1 MKSIDQKIYL
11 ASKSPRRRELLR
23 QIGVEFEL
31 LLLREHTA
39 RGPDVSELVEPGE
52 SPLAYVER
60 VTRQKAETAA
70 ATMLSRRLRARPV
83 LTADTTVTLDG
94 HILGKPADDAE
105 AMQMLRMLSGRTHQ
119 VLTSIALKHHDD
131 FWQTTHV
138 SEVTFMTLS
147 EDMMRAYCGQ
157 PEPYD
162 KAGGYAIQ
170 GRAAQFIQYIAGSY
184 SGIMG
189 LPLYET
195 AQLLQQA
202 GIRTL

>member
-1 MKSIDQKIYL
+1 
-11 ASKSPRRRELLR
+11 LLR

-31 LLLREHTA
+31 LLLRENTA
-39 RGPDVSELVEPGE
+39 RGPDVPEHVQPGE
-52 SPLAYVER
+52 TPLAYVER
-60 VTRQKAETAA
+60 VTREKAEAA
-70 ATMLSRRLRARPV
+70 GATMLSRRLRVRPV

-94 HILGKPADDAE
+94 RILNKPANDAD
-105 AMQMLRMLSGRTHQ
+105 ALSMLRLLSGRTHQ
-119 VLTSIALKHHDD
+119 VLTSIALKHLDE
-131 FWQTTHV
+131 FWQTTQT
-138 SEVTFMTLS
+138 SDVTFAVLS
-147 EDMMRAYCGQ
+147 EETMRAYCAL

-170 GRAAQFIQYIAGSY
+170 GRAAQFITHIAGSH

-202 GIRTL
+202 GVRIL